1 MSETPRLARLA
12 GKIAK
17 MMGEVAGV
25 QKRGWNPHHKYNY
38 ALSTDVYEATRE
50 LMARHNVI
58 LVQRPM
64 LDHVERTEKNTRN
77 GSTVHIKMAWEFC
90 WMDAD
95 TGESIIVPWV
105 SEAED
110 GQDKGANKA
119 ATAARKYFLV
129 TQLQIPVDQD
139 DADAGPTT
147 GNGRQAAGMP
157 PAAPEQV
164 RNGKSAPAPAPQQE
178 RRVAQQGATREA
190 PPTAY
195 RDDEGRKALRKRAW
209 DALVHYYA
217 DGAPADQ
224 AKVLV
229 QAGLRGIVED
239 HPDMVAIVDGEPSL
253 QGSNDQLQRLVAY
266 VESLGKPG
274 EDVPF

>member
-1 MSETPRLARLA
+1 MSETPRLAGKLA
-12 GKIAK
+12 R

-38 ALSTDVYEATRE
+38 VLSTDVYEATRD
-50 LMARHNVI
+50 LMARHGVI

-64 LDHVERTEKNTRN
+64 LESVERTEKNTRN

-147 GNGRQAAGMP
+147 GNG
-157 PAAPEQV
+157 
-164 RNGKSAPAPAPQQE
+164 KSAPAQAPQQE

-195 RDDEGRKALRKRAW
+195 REDSGRAALRKRAW
-209 DALVHYYA
+209 DALVRYYA

-224 AKVLV
+224 AKSLV
-229 QAGLRGIVED
+229 QTGLRGIAED
-239 HPDMVAIVDGEPSL
+239 HPDMVAVVDGEPTL
-253 QGSNDQLQRLVAY
+253 QGSNDQLQRLIAY
-266 VESLGKPG
+266 VEGLGKAG

>member
-1 MSETPRLARLA
+1 MSETPRLA

-25 QKRGWNPHHKYNY
+25 QKRGWNSHHKYNY
-38 ALSTDVYEATRE
+38 VLSTDVYEATRD
-50 LMARHNVI
+50 LMARHGVI

-64 LDHVERTEKNTRN
+64 LDHVERTEKNTKN

-129 TQLQIPVDQD
+129 TQLQIPVDQE
-139 DADAGPTT
+139 DADSGPSS

-157 PAAPEQV
+157 PATPP
-164 RNGKSAPAPAPQQE
+164 APAPAPQQE

-195 RDDEGRKALRKRAW
+195 REDNGRAALRKRAW

-224 AKVLV
+224 AKSLV
-229 QAGLRGIVED
+229 RTGLRGIVED

-253 QGSNDQLQRLVAY
+253 QGSNDQLQRLIAY
-266 VESLGKPG
+266 VEGLGKPG